1 MAIPNKQVKS
11 NTDILDNRRTQT
23 RIKVHIHKDLHGGT
37 SHFTTGFSLWGN
49 SHYC

>member
-23 RIKVHIHKDLHGGT
+23 RIQVRIPKEFHEEPVI
-37 SHFTTGFSLWGN
+37 
-49 SHYC
+49 